1 MRNVRSVRIAA
12 ALGIASL
19 VISAAIGCGG
29 SSSKAILKVASNAK
43 LKQSI
48 VVDANGN
55 SLYMFDVDKNG
66 KATCIDDH
74 PAADCGK
81 VWPPLIAKGSFRAG
95 QESTRLSSGTTK
107 RTDGQTQVTYN
118 RHPLYY
124 FRGYRGT
131 PADKKSGDVNGQGF
145 YGLCNVRS
153 PRGTPIR

>member
-81 VWPPLIAKGSFRAG
+81 VWPPLIATGSFRAG
-95 QESTRLSSGTTK
+95 QESTRLSSGRPNGRTARPRSRTTA
-107 RTDGQTQVTYN
+107 T
-118 RHPLYY
+118 
-124 FRGYRGT
+124 
-131 PADKKSGDVNGQGF
+131 
-145 YGLCNVRS
+145 RS
-153 PRGTPIR
+153 TTSAGIVGRPPTRSL